1 MKIKNIK
8 LTDYHKYCSRGNGMW
23 IEGVELIGYSKEG
36 DSFLLSYR
44 PPDGARIFI
53 CVSKSFLREL
63 LHEEGNN

>member
-1 MKIKNIK
+1 
-8 LTDYHKYCSRGNGMW
+8 MW

-44 PPDGARIFI
+44 PPDRARIFI

-63 LHEEGNN
+63 LHEEDDN